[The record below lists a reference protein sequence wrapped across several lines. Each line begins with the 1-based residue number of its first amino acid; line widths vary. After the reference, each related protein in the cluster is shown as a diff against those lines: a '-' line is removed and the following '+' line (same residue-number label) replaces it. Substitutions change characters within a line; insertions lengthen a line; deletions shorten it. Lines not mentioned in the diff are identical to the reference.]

1 MARVALGI
9 VLLFAA
15 LWLVRVLR
23 HLAAGF
29 FRAR

>member
-1 MARVALGI
+1 VALAV

-15 LWLVRVLR
+15 LWLARVLR